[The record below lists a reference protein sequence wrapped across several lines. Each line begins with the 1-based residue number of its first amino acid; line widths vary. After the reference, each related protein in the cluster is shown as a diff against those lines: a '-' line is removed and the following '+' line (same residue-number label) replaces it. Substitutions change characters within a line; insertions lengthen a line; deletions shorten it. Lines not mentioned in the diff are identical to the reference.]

1 MSSFF
6 AFPLTYLRLRF
17 ECQAVTPIRFGG
29 LRAGSNLRGALLG
42 VMRRAVCAGDPN
54 DPAHVAVCP
63 VCWLA
68 AANERP
74 GVERRG
80 YALVPPLGVPE
91 PLEAG
96 DPFAFH
102 LTLFGDAIRYLPYF
116 LLAIPEVGRVGVG
129 PGRGK
134 FALWRVWA
142 ERLLEEAHAVLREG
156 ENTVYPPEKA
166 EGHAEITRAA
176 ETLLEQMATD
186 GARLRL
192 HFHTPLR
199 LIYRGRLL
207 KAPDFGVF
215 FARLLERLDHLSVQ
229 HAGGSPR
236 PPEAREALWEAANRV
251 RLVRDETRWVEVS
264 SGSRR
269 LGRRTWISGLVGSA
283 TYAAPAET
291 WEKLLPWLLWGQI
304 VQVGKDTAKGNG
316 FYSLSPEGG

>member
-1 MSSFF
+1 
-6 AFPLTYLRLRF
+6 
-17 ECQAVTPIRFGG
+17 
-29 LRAGSNLRGALLG
+29 NLRGALLG
-42 VMRRAVCAGDPN
+42 VMRRAVCAGDPD

-91 PLEAG
+91 VLEAG

-134 FALWRVWA
+134 FALRRVWA
-142 ERLLEEAHAVLREG
+142 ERLNADDWAVLKEG
-156 ENTVYPPEKA
+156 ETTVTPPPQS
-166 EGHAEITRAA
+166 GDHADVLAA
-176 ETLLEQMATD
+176 AQHMLPSLQTGQGRLTL
-186 GARLRL
+186 R
-192 HFHTPLR
+192 FHTPLR
-199 LIYRGRLL
+199 LIHQGRLL

-215 FARLLERLDHLSVQ
+215 FARLLERLDHLAVQ
-229 HAGGSPR
+229 HAAGTPR
-236 PPEAREALWEAANRV
+236 PPEAREALGSAADRV
-251 RLVRDETRWVEVS
+251 RLVEDRTRWVEVS

-269 LGRRTWISGLVGSA
+269 TNRRTWLSGLVGSA
-283 TYAAPAET
+283 VYTAPPAI
-291 WEKLLPWLLWGQI
+291 WEQLLPWLLWGQI
-304 VQVGKDTAKGNG
+304 AQVGKDTPKGNG
-316 FYSLSPEGG
+316 FYAIEGG